1 MAGGFANTVAMRN
14 RRNRNTQRK
23 KAAAPVTKMGDSVN
37 VPVHTP
43 ADSQSGAGLLRLRSY
58 LWRWSANLTSAVNQL
73 RAGLVWLHSYLW
85 QWTAILLIATLVYG
99 FGVSAMYGNQYV
111 AACVLFFV
119 AITVVTARA
128 IAATK
133 KQEQRAGV
141 IVIVVVVAVVISA
154 LSLGWVLYTKFQVD
168 NPTNQ
173 AIMEITN
180 MDFSAETALPF
191 QPSQPIF
198 INLFFRNG
206 GKMPAHNVIIHS
218 RVTFVAVPN
227 GLEEHEKEIDRL
239 FKQLY
244 KEFNDFLETGRKGF
258 VLSQGERQFT
268 TSFLESPSREDIEA
282 FNERRAAVCVIA
294 RVEYD
299 DIHWYER
306 CAYFMIEN
314 LAQLKAEERMHWTFC
329 SSHNDFGTHLKV

>member
-58 LWRWSANLTSAVNQL
+58 LWRW
-73 RAGLVWLHSYLW
+73 
-85 QWTAILLIATLVYG
+85 TAILLIATLVYG

-141 IVIVVVVAVVISA
+141 IVTVVVVAVV
-154 LSLGWVLYTKFQVD
+154 LSV
-168 NPTNQ
+168 
-173 AIMEITN
+173 
-180 MDFSAETALPF
+180 
-191 QPSQPIF
+191 
-198 INLFFRNG
+198 
-206 GKMPAHNVIIHS
+206 
-218 RVTFVAVPN
+218 
-227 GLEEHEKEIDRL
+227 
-239 FKQLY
+239 
-244 KEFNDFLETGRKGF
+244 
-258 VLSQGERQFT
+258 
-268 TSFLESPSREDIEA
+268 
-282 FNERRAAVCVIA
+282 
-294 RVEYD
+294 
-299 DIHWYER
+299 
-306 CAYFMIEN
+306 
-314 LAQLKAEERMHWTFC
+314 
-329 SSHNDFGTHLKV
+329 